1 MQFSESWLRSFV
13 NPNLSSEALA
23 ELLTMAG
30 LEVEERRTA
39 GGVFT
44 GVCVAQVKSTARH
57 PNADRLTVC
66 EVDVGDGALRQIVCG
81 APNVAPGIKVPC
93 ALPGAE
99 LPGNFKIKPTTMR
112 GVESGGMLC
121 SARELQI
128 SEESSGLLILPE
140 DAPVGQDVRSYLN
153 LDDVVLLLKMTPN
166 RADCLSVLGVAREVA
181 ALTGASL
188 CSPEIKP
195 VAPALNERLPVT
207 IRTDGQSDLCG
218 RFAGRVIRG
227 LNAKAATPAW
237 MKERLERAG
246 QRSISA
252 LVDISNYV
260 MLELGRP
267 SHVFDLNRISGGLT
281 VRWAQEGEQLKLL
294 NGNTVTLNADIG
306 VIADSTGALAM
317 AGIMGGDSSA
327 VTLETTDVYL
337 EAAFWWPDAI
347 AGRARRFNFSSDA
360 SHRFERGVDADTTA
374 THLERITALILE
386 ICGGQA
392 GPVDDQVISLPKRP
406 PVTLRLARAE
416 KIIGMPLSADRVASV
431 LQSIGCKVEIDHS
444 QVGSVFT
451 ATPPAYRFDI
461 QIEEDLIEEV
471 IRVIGYDQLPSRPPL
486 APIVMQAVPETRR
499 TLHDIRHAVAALG
512 YQEVV
517 NFGFVQREWEN
528 DFAGNTDPITLL
540 NPIASHL
547 EVMRSSLIGSL
558 VANLKHNLAH
568 RTERAR
574 LFELARTF
582 RKDAS
587 IHDGPLTVA
596 GFAQTRKLA
605 GLAFGA
611 VDALQWG
618 SAARPVD
625 FFDIKGDVEQLLPFT
640 AESGLTFTR
649 CEHPAL
655 HPGRSASICINGA
668 AVGIVGQLHP
678 RWVQKYE
685 LPSAPVVFEIEAEYL
700 QHLTMPVST
709 DISRQPLVQR
719 DLALVVKDSVSSQSV
734 HDALVAG
741 AKQSDE
747 TASLLQSVQLF
758 DQFKPREPGRG
769 LQMDEKSLAFRI
781 VLQAPDRTLEEAQV
795 ESVVKQMIASASTA
809 CGAYLR

>member
-13 NPNLSSEALA
+13 NPSLPSEALA

-39 GGVFT
+39 GGAFT
-44 GVCVAQVKSTARH
+44 GVCVAQVKSTTRH

-66 EVDVGDGALRQIVCG
+66 EVDVGDGTLRQIVCG
-81 APNVAPGIKVPC
+81 APNVAPGIKIPC

-128 SEESSGLLILPE
+128 SEESAGLLVLPA
-140 DAPVGQDVRSYLN
+140 DAPVGQDIRSYLN

-188 CSPEIKP
+188 CLPDIKP
-195 VAPALNERLPVT
+195 VAATITDRLSVAISTADKP
-207 IRTDGQSDLCG
+207 DLCG

-227 LNAKAATPAW
+227 INARAATPSW

-294 NGNTVTLNADIG
+294 NGNTVTLAADIG

-317 AGIMGGDSSA
+317 AGVMGGDSTA
-327 VTLETTDVYL
+327 VTLDTTDIYL

-347 AGRARRFNFSSDA
+347 AGRARRYNFSSDA
-360 SHRFERGVDADTTA
+360 SHRFERGVDAQTTA
-374 THLERITALILE
+374 LHLERITALILE

-392 GPVDDQVISLPKRP
+392 GPVDDQIVRLPQRP

-416 KIIGMPLSADRVASV
+416 KIIGMPLSAQRVASV
-431 LQSIGCKVEIDHS
+431 LQSIGCHVEPVADA
-444 QVGSVFT
+444 QDLFR

-471 IRVIGYDQLPSRPPL
+471 IRVIGYDHLPSRPPL
-486 APIVMQAVPETRR
+486 APIVMQAVPETQR
-499 TLHDIRHAVAALG
+499 TLHDLRHAVAALG

-517 NFGFVQREWEN
+517 NFGFVQREWES
-528 DFAGNTDPITLL
+528 DFAGNADPIALL

-547 EVMRSSLIGSL
+547 EVMRSTLIGSL
-558 VANLKHNLAH
+558 VANLKYNLAH

-587 IHDGPLTVA
+587 VSDGPLTVA

-605 GLAFGA
+605 GLAFGT

-618 SAARPVD
+618 TSSRLVD
-625 FFDIKGDVEQLLPFT
+625 FFDIKGDVEQLLPL
-640 AESGLTFTR
+640 AASSSVTFER
-649 CEHPAL
+649 CDHPAL
-655 HPGRSASICINGA
+655 HPGRSA
-668 AVGIVGQLHP
+668 AVLVDGSPIGIIGQLHP

-685 LPSAPVVFEIEAEYL
+685 LPSAPVVFELDAHAL
-700 QHLTMPVST
+700 QQLPMPASA
-709 DISRQPLVQR
+709 DISRQPAVQR
-719 DLALVVKDSVSSQSV
+719 DLALVVKDHVSSQTV
-734 HDALVAG
+734 RDALIAG
-741 AKQSDE
+741 AKSSADS
-747 TASLLQSVQLF
+747 AAWLQSVQLF
-758 DQFKPREPGRG
+758 DQFKPKEAGRG
-769 LQMDEKSLAFRI
+769 LQMDEKSLAFRV
-781 VLQAPDRTLEEAQV
+781 VLQAADRTLEEAQV
-795 ESVVKQMIASASTA
+795 ESVMKQMIASASTA